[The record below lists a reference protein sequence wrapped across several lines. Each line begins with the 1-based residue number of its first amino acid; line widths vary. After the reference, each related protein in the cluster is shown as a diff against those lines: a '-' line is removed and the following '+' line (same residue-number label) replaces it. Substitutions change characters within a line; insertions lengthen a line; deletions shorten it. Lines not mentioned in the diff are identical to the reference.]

1 MAFFCHRISAFA
13 PGVAWFALVSA
24 ILAAP
29 GGAAAQ
35 TVPGFTIEAE
45 GQRVLG
51 ASDFEAGL
59 VPDLFSGTFH
69 SLKVDDG
76 NGWGGALAIGY
87 TWANGW
93 TGTVRY
99 RRLDGADNGGLIVD
113 GVIAFAAGDPSMPGG
128 FLAGLSEARTEVE
141 TDSSRVDIEIGT
153 DVALLGGT
161 GQFFGGLTYV
171 SIDRD
176 SAIIDTCSCL
186 PLLLRLSNRF
196 QGGGPKIGFRGGV
209 PVATAVRLVGGAS
222 AAALIGT
229 SEFESLYIDPFVPQG
244 AFKDDDTRVA
254 AALDGEAGL
263 AFALGAG
270 TLTVGYRV
278 DALLGALDTDQ
289 RVSEIFTGSGFPAI
303 GDERDNFITHGPFAR
318 FAMPL
323 SGVGD

>member
-1 MAFFCHRISAFA
+1 MALFFDRVSAFA
-13 PGVAWFALVSA
+13 AGIAGFGLAVAFV
-24 ILAAP
+24 AAP
-29 GGAAAQ
+29 SGARAQ

-45 GQRVLG
+45 GQRAFG

-59 VPDLFSGTFH
+59 VPDLFSGTIH
-69 SLKVDDG
+69 SLKIDDG
-76 NGWGGALAIGY
+76 NGWGGALAVGY
-87 TWANGW
+87 TWPSGL

-99 RRLDGADNGGLIVD
+99 RRLDTDDGGGPIAD

-128 FLAGLSEARTEVE
+128 FIVGLSEARTEVE
-141 TDSSRVDIEIGT
+141 TDSSRVDVEFGME
-153 DVALLGGT
+153 VALLGGT
-161 GQFFGGLTYV
+161 GQVFGGLTYV

-176 SAIIDTCSCL
+176 SAIVDTCSCL

-209 PVATAVRLVGGAS
+209 PIANAVRLVGGAS
-222 AAALIGT
+222 VAALIGT
-229 SEFESLYIDPFVPQG
+229 SEFKSLYIDPLVPQG

-263 AFALGAG
+263 ALALGGG
-270 TLTVGYRV
+270 TLTLGYRV

-289 RVSEIFTGSGFPAI
+289 RVSEIFTGAGFPAI
-303 GDERDNFITHGPFAR
+303 GDDRDNVITHGPFAR

-323 SGVGD
+323 SAEN